1 MWNMRC
7 PGASS
12 QCLKWE
18 RHFVDLA
25 LQPQT
30 DSKQRSL
37 LTKPTQHSTQ
47 GTPLSLCTTHA
58 PTCGAMASNSS
69 KKSRQGAAAAARWN
83 TSRTAA
89 SEAPMYLLSSSGPLH
104 VRGRVQGDGREWY
117 AVKGEVV

>member
-37 LTKPTQHSTQ
+37 LIKPTQSTPH
-47 GTPLSLCTTHA
+47 PLSLCTTHA
-58 PTCGAMASNSS
+58 LTCGAMASNSS

-104 VRGRVQGDGREWY
+104 VRGRVQGDRREWD